1 MYNVSLQYFLV
12 RTTSHCIGSNPLIHS
27 FFGFRKNRKKRNIL
41 FLQFSLCIIYWK
53 PVFRSAKLQNCS
65 QKTELYQNVTTPISR
80 NMYTPLVF
88 IIFVKFNINNVFHV
102 IIYKYFKIIIPEL
115 TNFQILFSI
124 WLLYLLGVKSWAF
137 YSSLG
142 ALISFVHKFSKQE
155 LYGFWLN
162 K

>member
-1 MYNVSLQYFLV
+1 MKRGAAKSFVYPFFL
-12 RTTSHCIGSNPLIHS
+12 
-27 FFGFRKNRKKRNIL
+27 
-41 FLQFSLCIIYWK
+41 LQFSLCIIYWK

-80 NMYTPLVF
+80 NMYTTLVL
-88 IIFVKFNINNVFHV
+88 IIFNGNNIFHEF
-102 IIYKYFKIIIPEL
+102 ISKYFKIIIPKL

-137 YSSLG
+137 YWSLG